1 MKITKRAWG
10 LTLLAVA
17 ALVFMLWLADL
28 LHFGKI
34 TPGTVAFPP
43 AREKGRE
50 LVVQEQ
56 EISQDLPVLA
66 QVMSRSLAQ
75 VSSQVAGKVSQV
87 LVEAGSQV
95 RQGAPLVALS
105 AKEFQARLSQAKA
118 GQSQATAQLAKVSAD
133 YHRYQRL
140 LKEGAVSPQEFEAME
155 AGFKT
160 AQAQLSQAQAQVQDA
175 ATMEQ
180 YTVVRASRSGVVA
193 ERRVAIGDL
202 AQPGQ
207 TLLTLYDPR
216 DIQVEGEVNDAYR
229 SHLKPGM
236 VVGLT
241 VPAAGYEGEVALK
254 EIFPISAAQSRTF
267 KVRTEKLAVPGLI
280 PGMFARI
287 IIPLGKI
294 RGILIP
300 QSAVRQVGQLPM
312 AEVLAEGRPRLQLLQ
327 LGRQVGDQV
336 EVLAGLRPG
345 DRIIVSPEN

>member
-10 LTLLAVA
+10 LTLLALA

-34 TPGTVAFPP
+34 APGTVAFPAAP
-43 AREKGRE
+43 EKGRE

-75 VSSQVAGKVSQV
+75 VSSQVVGRISRIY
-87 LVEAGSQV
+87 VEAGSKIQ
-95 RQGAPLVALS
+95 QGAPLVALS
-105 AKEFQARLSQAKA
+105 AKEFQARVSQARA
-118 GQSQATAQLAKVSAD
+118 DQSQAAAQLAKVSAD

-155 AGFKT
+155 ARYKT

-180 YTVVRASRSGVVA
+180 YTVVRAPRNGVVA
-193 ERRVAIGDL
+193 ERRAAVGDL

-207 TLLTLYDPR
+207 TLLTLYDPG
-216 DIQVEGEVNDAYR
+216 DLQVEGEVNDEYR
-229 SHLKPGM
+229 SHLTAGM
-236 VVGLT
+236 TVGLA
-241 VPAAGYEGEVALK
+241 VPAAGYEGKVVLQ

-267 KVRTEKLAVPGLI
+267 KVRTEKLGAPGLI
-280 PGMFARI
+280 PGMFARLT
-287 IIPLGKI
+287 IPLGKT

-300 QSAVRQVGQLPM
+300 QAAVRQVGQLPM
-312 AEVLAEGRPRLQLLQ
+312 AEVLVAGRPRLQLLQ

-336 EVLAGLRPG
+336 EVLAGLQAG
-345 DRIIVSPEN
+345 DRILLK